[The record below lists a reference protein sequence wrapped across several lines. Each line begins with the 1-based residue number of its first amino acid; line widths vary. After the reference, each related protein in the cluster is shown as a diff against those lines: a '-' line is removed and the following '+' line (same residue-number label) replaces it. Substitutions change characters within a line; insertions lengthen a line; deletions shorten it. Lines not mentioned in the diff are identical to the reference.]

1 MVDLFGQ
8 AANVARNLRYRG
20 LGAFSELAS
29 MLRYRVQSTTDADP
43 VLDADWDVLVVLDA
57 CRADLFAAV
66 AETGDYD
73 FLTAAPASR
82 TSPASS
88 SEEWLNTVFG
98 GADDAALAGLA
109 YVTGNPFSA
118 SEIDADRFHSVE
130 AVWQYAWDDDLGTI
144 PPRPIT
150 DAAVRTWRDADAD
163 RLVVH
168 YMQPHFPSIPAAGDT
183 ADDGIELDRFGETS
197 LSVWDDLRFGRR
209 SEADAW
215 DAYRQNLEYVLD
227 DLDVLF
233 SNLDADT
240 AVITAD
246 HGNAF
251 GERDLYGHPGGVDLP
266 VLRDVPWCAVSPT
279 DDHTHEPGASGQTA
293 DADEGDVDGDVVEE
307 RLEDL
312 GYRT

>member
-1 MVDLFGQ
+1 MVDVSGQ

-20 LGAFSELAS
+20 LGAFSEFAS
-29 MLRYRVQSTTDADP
+29 LLRYSVQSTTTPDP

-57 CRADLFAAV
+57 CRADLFAEV
-66 AETGDYD
+66 ARDGDYD
-73 FLTAAPASR
+73 FLPVDPATR

-88 SEEWLNTVFG
+88 SVEWLETVFG
-98 GADDAALAGLA
+98 GADDDELGGLA
-109 YVTGNPFSA
+109 YVTGNPYSA
-118 SEIDADRFHSVE
+118 SKIDADRFHTVSE
-130 AVWQYAWDDDLGTI
+130 VWRYAWDDDLGTI
-144 PPRPIT
+144 PPRPVT
-150 DAAVRTWRDADAD
+150 DAAIETWRASDAD

-168 YMQPHFPSIPAAGDT
+168 YMQPHFPSIPASADA

-215 DAYRQNLEYVLD
+215 RAYRSNLELVLD
-227 DLDVLF
+227 DLAVLF
-233 SNLDADT
+233 SNLEADT
-240 AVITAD
+240 AVVTAD

-251 GERDLYGHPGGVDLP
+251 GEHDVYGHPGGVDLSC
-266 VLRDVPWCAVSPT
+266 LREVPWAVVSPT
-279 DDHTHEPGASGQTA
+279 DDHTYEPDTGDAEA
-293 DADEGDVDGDVVEE
+293 DDTDGENVVEE